1 MELLKEKLCCYF
13 KYKLDGARFYIG
25 RTMPDVHKN
34 LGISDEIFDLVCQ
47 VFTTSLKKLKPTPEV
62 FKTFVE
68 RISGVR
74 DEIVFPPVN

>member
-47 VFTTSLKKLKPTPEV
+47 VFTTSLKKLKPTAEV
-62 FKTFVE
+62 YKTFVE

-74 DEIVFPPVN
+74 NEIVFPPVN